1 MRDDFPDD
9 VPPELAG
16 ATLTIDLDAIADNW
30 RLLCRQLG
38 KPCAGVVKADGYGLG
53 LGPVARTLAQA
64 GCTSFFVAL
73 PEEGV
78 RLRRILPDAGA
89 ARIFVLTGAPEGAEG
104 LYASHR
110 LIPVLNT
117 LEQAARWLA
126 AAPAGAPHALH
137 VDTGMTRLG
146 LPAEDIPA
154 LPAGLSPCLVMSHLA
169 CADEPAHALNP
180 AQLAAFT
187 AARERFPEAEA
198 SLANSSGI
206 FLGPAYGFDLGRPGV
221 ALYGGNPTPEAANP
235 MRQVVTLQ
243 AKILQVRRVD
253 TPRSVG
259 YGATYQ
265 SAGGSLLATVAAGY
279 ADGLHR
285 VLGNVGNGLL
295 GDRVVP
301 MVGRVS
307 MDLIV
312 FDVSAAPADLA
323 RPGQS
328 ITLIGRGHDA
338 DALATE
344 AGTISYEVLTSLGHR
359 YARTYVGGQNT
370 GGA

>member
-1 MRDDFPDD
+1 MRDDFPED
-9 VPPELAG
+9 VPPDLAG
-16 ATLTIDLDAIADNW
+16 ATLTIDLDAVAENW
-30 RLLCRQLG
+30 RRLCRQLG

-53 LGPVARTLAQA
+53 LGPVARTLAAA
-64 GCTSFFVAL
+64 GCDTFFVAL
-73 PEEGV
+73 PEEGL
-78 RLRRILPDAGA
+78 RLRRILPHPE

-104 LYASHR
+104 LFATHR
-110 LIPVLNT
+110 LVPVLNT

-146 LPAEDIPA
+146 LPAEDIEA
-154 LPAGLSPCLVMSHLA
+154 LPGGLAPCLVMSHLA
-169 CADEPAHALNP
+169 CSDEPGHALNA
-180 AQLAAFT
+180 AQAAAFA
-187 AARERFPEAEA
+187 AARARFPQAEA
-198 SLANSSGI
+198 SLANSSGV
-206 FLGPAYGFDLGRPGV
+206 FLGASYAFDLGRPGI
-221 ALYGGNPTPEAANP
+221 ALYGGNPTPGAPNP

-253 TPRSVG
+253 TPRTVG
-259 YGATYQ
+259 YGA
-265 SAGGSLLATVAAGY
+265 SARIEGGSLLATVAAGY

-285 VLGNVGNGLL
+285 ALGNVGSGLL

-312 FDVSAAPADLA
+312 FDVSAAPADLT

-328 ITLIGRGHDA
+328 ITLIGGRHDA
-338 DALATE
+338 DALAAE
-344 AGTISYEVLTSLGHR
+344 AGTISYEILTSLGHR
-359 YARTYVGGQNT
+359 YARTYL

>member
-1 MRDDFPDD
+1 MRDDFPED
-9 VPPELAG
+9 VPPDLAG
-16 ATLTIDLDAIADNW
+16 ATLTIDLDAVADNW

-53 LGPVARTLAQA
+53 LGPVARTLAGA
-64 GCTSFFVAL
+64 GCDSFFVAL
-73 PEEGV
+73 PEEGL
-78 RLRRILPDAGA
+78 RLRRILPQPE
-89 ARIFVLTGAPEGAEG
+89 ARIFVLTGAPEGTEG
-104 LYASHR
+104 LFAANR
-110 LIPVLNT
+110 LIPVINT
-117 LEQAARWLA
+117 LEQAAQWLA
-126 AAPAGAPHALH
+126 AAPAGAPYALH

-146 LPAEDIPA
+146 LSMDDIGA
-154 LPAGLSPCLVMSHLA
+154 LPAGFAPCLVMSHLA
-169 CADEPAHALNP
+169 CADEPGHALNA
-180 AQLAAFT
+180 AQQAAFAT
-187 AARERFPEAEA
+187 VSALFPKAEA
-198 SLANSSGI
+198 SLANSSGV
-206 FLGPAYGFDLGRPGV
+206 FLGPDYGFDLGRPGI
-221 ALYGGNPTPEAANP
+221 ALYGGNPTPGAPNP

-259 YGATYQ
+259 YGATWQ
-265 SAGGSLLATVAAGY
+265 CAGGSLLATVAAGY

-295 GDRVVP
+295 GNRVVP

-312 FDVSAAPADLA
+312 FDVSAAPANLA

-328 ITLIGRGHDA
+328 ITLIGRGHNA
-338 DALATE
+338 DSLATE
-344 AGTISYEVLTSLGHR
+344 AGTISYEILTGLGRR
-359 YARTYVGGQNT
+359 YARTYQ

>member
-1 MRDDFPDD
+1 MDFPED

-16 ATLTIDLDAIADNW
+16 AVLTIDLDAVAENW
-30 RLLCRQLG
+30 RRLCRTLG
-38 KPCAGVVKADGYGLG
+38 APCASVVKADAYGLG
-53 LGPVARTLAQA
+53 LGPVGRALAGA
-64 GCTSFFVAL
+64 GCDTFFVAL
-73 PEEGV
+73 PEEGL
-78 RLRRILPDAGA
+78 RLRRILPQPEV
-89 ARIFVLTGAPEGAEG
+89 RVFVLTGAPEGAEG
-104 LYASHR
+104 LYAAHR

-117 LEQAARWLA
+117 LEQAAQWLA
-126 AAPAGAPHALH
+126 NAPAGAPHALH

-146 LPAEDIPA
+146 LPVEDLAA
-154 LPAGLSPCLVMSHLA
+154 LPAGLDPCLVMSHLA
-169 CADEPAHALNP
+169 CSDEPAHPLNA

-187 AARERFPEAEA
+187 AVRARFPGTEA
-198 SLANSSGI
+198 SLANSSGV
-206 FLGPAYGFDLGRPGV
+206 FLGPDYGFDLGRPGL
-221 ALYGGNPTPEAANP
+221 ALYGGNPTPGAPNP
-235 MRQVVTLQ
+235 MCQVVSLQ

-253 TPRSVG
+253 TPRTVG
-259 YGATYQ
+259 YGATYR
-265 SAGGSLLATVAAGY
+265 AAEGRLLATVAAGY

-285 VLGNVGNGLL
+285 VLGNAGSGLL

-338 DALATE
+338 DALGAE
-344 AGTISYEVLTSLGHR
+344 AGTVSYEILTSLGRR
-359 YARTYVGGQNT
+359 YARRYLGHQNT
-370 GGA
+370 GGV